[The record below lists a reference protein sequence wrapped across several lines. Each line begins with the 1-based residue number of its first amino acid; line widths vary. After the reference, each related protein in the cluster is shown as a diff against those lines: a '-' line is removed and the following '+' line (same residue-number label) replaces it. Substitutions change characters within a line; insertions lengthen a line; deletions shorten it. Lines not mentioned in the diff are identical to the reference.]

1 MNEIWAVA
9 CISIV
14 CLAPTKSAFNKMIF
28 DLATWISVPISISLG
43 SDSCANQPN
52 ILKIHRK
59 KKNHNNDLFGL
70 EIVLKIA
77 ASYWQQRQQRQRP
90 LPRDAYYFLFIS
102 SNAPK
107 KAITKE
113 KRKKNYTEKT
123 EWFLLRWRLNCYPFV
138 SFFYGYKLKLLNPTA
153 CAYLEAWTRP
163 EIIHLNP

>member
-1 MNEIWAVA
+1 
-9 CISIV
+9 
-14 CLAPTKSAFNKMIF
+14 MIF
-28 DLATWISVPISISLG
+28 DLATWISVPISISLD

-52 ILKIHRK
+52 IIKIHRK
-59 KKNHNNDLFGL
+59 KNYNNDLFGL

-113 KRKKNYTEKT
+113 KRKKVYRKNWMIFIALAFE
-123 EWFLLRWRLNCYPFV
+123 LLPF
-138 SFFYGYKLKLLNPTA
+138 
-153 CAYLEAWTRP
+153 R
-163 EIIHLNP
+163 